1 MGIEINNFIPS
12 SQQCNQRWENILEI
26 LLNLP
31 EIPTMNDTY
40 THIKLLVKEYKD
52 IIRID
57 VINGIHK
64 PVGDHYHFN
73 IRVWDARNN
82 FMIHDNL
89 HVYVSPSPLDTDPY
103 GNPVIRWNINRFLQ
117 ITG

>member
-1 MGIEINNFIPS
+1 MGIVINNFIPAQ
-12 SQQCNQRWENILEI
+12 QQCNQRWENILDI

-31 EIPTMNDTY
+31 DIPTMNDTY
-40 THIKLLVKEYKD
+40 AHIKLLVEVYKD

-64 PVGDHYHFN
+64 PIGDNYHFN

-89 HVYVSPSPLDTDPY
+89 HVYVSPSPLHTDSY
-103 GNPVIRWNINRFLQ
+103 GNPTITWNINRFLQ
-117 ITG
+117 ITD